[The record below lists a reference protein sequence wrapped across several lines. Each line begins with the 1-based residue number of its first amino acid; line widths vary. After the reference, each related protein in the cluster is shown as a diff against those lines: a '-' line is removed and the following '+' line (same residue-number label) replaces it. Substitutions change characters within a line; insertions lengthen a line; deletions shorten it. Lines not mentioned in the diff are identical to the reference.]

1 MSKHHKGLD
10 RYLSSQSLLVKGPQ
24 TMLGGLLQS
33 ANKGGPAGNAQVL
46 PGVSWEGSW
55 AGSAV
60 CHQRL
65 LQDQPYLQLPARPQ
79 GRPGPRAPW
88 AKAKVHWKL
97 TGRAGAPPT
106 SPAPG
111 QGPALCQV
119 LGGVSGGQF
128 IVTLLSTQQV
138 LTCRVLPYDMRR
150 RAREQPHF
158 LGGDTETQRQFTQ
171 GHLEG
176 GRRDQSPLGLTA

>member
-1 MSKHHKGLD
+1 MLKTCWVGYFRECKQGWHCREPPGAPRGLVGG
-10 RYLSSQSLLVKGPQ
+10 Q
-24 TMLGGLLQS
+24 LGRVCCAS
-33 ANKGGPAGNAQVL
+33 AVA
-46 PGVSWEGSW
+46 S
-55 AGSAV
+55 AGSAPT
-60 CHQRL
+60 H
-65 LQDQPYLQLPARPQ
+65 PQLPARPQ

-171 GHLEG
+171 GHSEG